1 MGRLCF
7 YNQGRWRTVRS
18 AVLLSWLFVCAAEL
32 CGARSPV
39 TLAGRILDPQGN
51 PLIGDGFVGVSV
63 PEFRGA
69 LLRPFYDGRM
79 TLSTEFL
86 IASGSTGQTTEVF
99 AFPGDRTYPTRI
111 ERIVGVPL
119 KSYVTAAWAY
129 HFAK

>member
-86 IASGSTGQTTEVF
+86 IASGSTDKPRKF
-99 AFPGDRTYPTRI
+99 LLFPA
-111 ERIVGVPL
+111 
-119 KSYVTAAWAY
+119 TALTQRASNAL
-129 HFAK
+129 